1 MTHPG
6 RIAAR
11 PAVAV
16 TSTSSAQHHTEAGQQ
31 WVTSPYRIAQGSAAV
46 SGAQAIP
53 VPELAAAHLK
63 PGESLTLR
71 YDLQSTD
78 VADFTATI
86 TLKTRKN
93 SDCLSGIPLHEPVT
107 TGLQTLAMCLPG
119 FRLEEA
125 EAAIM
130 VNEVRLDPGYSAMLL
145 VPQQDWL
152 DDAGVES
159 HQSGQHSTPLI
170 RLPALAPGS
179 IRVDRLLE
187 ALITS
192 GRASSLS
199 VEIGRVSLGRR
210 DIKLIERAREALRA
224 REMSLPADGSEASM
238 VRFHLAYLQGWAVAR
253 AGVSLS
259 FRLGFEGQPEP
270 NLMKVAADMLYG
282 PRPEARLAPVDD
294 RCPDLDFSLSVAS
307 MMKAPVLL
315 PLAAELDRL
324 GFFSRRR
331 WYGKAD
337 HTSACQI
344 GCNQDGVPVALA
356 PADLGR
362 HLYIIGATGVG
373 KSTLMARM
381 IRQDIDN
388 GLPTIVMD
396 PHGDLFNE
404 INDGLSD
411 DQRQR
416 ACTAD
421 LSAIEGGFGL
431 DLLDMSGNRPDIRLN
446 FVCNQ
451 LIAVFRKVLY
461 RDQPEGFGPMFESY
475 FRNALMLQVL
485 GSPTLCSLSDFDRV
499 FGDPKYRADLLANCK
514 DEMVVRFWK
523 QTAVRAGGEAALEN
537 IAPYIVSKLTQF
549 TGSPLIRP
557 IIDGSRTKV
566 NFGRIFDDR
575 GILLINL
582 AKGVVGET
590 DAALVGT
597 LFTIDLFATAL
608 ARTSVRR
615 HERARVRLYLD
626 EFQTYASDVLSQM
639 LAECRKFGLE
649 LVLAN
654 QSLTQISGARSKPDV
669 ADAILAN
676 VGTVLAFRTGP
687 RDARQLQDWFAPTFD
702 AAALMRLPDH
712 RFAARLLQ
720 NGMPLEPF
728 MVRSLSMKNGPTVH
742 H

>member
-1 MTHPG
+1 MSHY
-6 RIAAR
+6 RLAR
-11 PAVAV
+11 
-16 TSTSSAQHHTEAGQQ
+16 
-31 WVTSPYRIAQGSAAV
+31 GSV
-46 SGAQAIP
+46 GFSGEHALP
-53 VPELAAAHLK
+53 CPEMAAAYLK
-63 PGESLTLR
+63 PGESFTLR
-71 YDLQSTD
+71 YDLRSTG

-86 TLKTRKN
+86 ALKARKKP
-93 SDCLSGIPLHEPVT
+93 DFLSGMQLREPVT
-107 TGLQTLAMCLPG
+107 AGLKALAMCLPG
-119 FRLEEA
+119 LRLEEA

-130 VNEVRLDPGYSAMLL
+130 EHEVMLAPGYSAMSLA
-145 VPQQDWL
+145 PQQDWL
-152 DDAGVES
+152 DEAGVES
-159 HQSGQHSTPLI
+159 QKSGQHSTTLI
-170 RLPALAPGS
+170 RLPTLAPRS

-192 GRASSLS
+192 GSAASLS
-199 VEIGRVSLGRR
+199 VEVGRVILGRR
-210 DIKLIERAREALRA
+210 DIKLVERAREALRA

-238 VRFHLAYLQGWAVAR
+238 VRFHLAYLQGWALAR
-253 AGVSLS
+253 AGVCLS

-270 NLMKVAADMLYG
+270 NLIKVAADMLYG
-282 PRPEARLAPVDD
+282 PRPEAQLAPVDD
-294 RCPDLDFSLSVAS
+294 RCPDLDFTLSVAS
-307 MMKAPVLL
+307 MMKTPVLL
-315 PLAAELDRL
+315 PSAAELDRL
-324 GFFSRRR
+324 GFFSHRR
-331 WYGKAD
+331 WHRKAD
-337 HTSACQI
+337 DTSACQI
-344 GCNQDGVPVALA
+344 GCNLDGVPVALV
-356 PADLGR
+356 PADLSR

-381 IRQDIDN
+381 IRQDIKK
-388 GLPTIVMD
+388 GLPTIVID

-416 ACTAD
+416 ACIAD

-485 GSPTLCSLSDFDRV
+485 GSPTPCSLSDFDRV

-557 IIDGSRTKV
+557 IIDGSRMNV
-566 NFGRIFDDR
+566 DFGRIFDNR

-608 ARTSVRR
+608 ARTSVSRKQ
-615 HERARVRLYLD
+615 RARVRLYLD

-687 RDARQLQDWFAPTFD
+687 RDARLLEEWFAPSLD

-712 RFAARLLQ
+712 NFAARLLQ

-728 MVRSLSMKNGPTVH
+728 IVRSQGRKVSSH
-742 H
+742 

>member
-1 MTHPG
+1 M
-6 RIAAR
+6 
-11 PAVAV
+11 
-16 TSTSSAQHHTEAGQQ
+16 
-31 WVTSPYRIAQGSAAV
+31 QGSAAV
-46 SGAQAIP
+46 AGVHATP
-53 VPELAAAHLK
+53 VPEMAAAHLK
-63 PGESLTLR
+63 PGESLTVR
-71 YDLQSTD
+71 YDLRSNE
-78 VADFTATI
+78 VSDFTATI
-86 TLKTRKN
+86 SLGTRKS
-93 SDCLSGIPLHEPVT
+93 SDCASEMPSDESVT
-107 TGLQTLAMCLPG
+107 TGLQALAMCLPG
-119 FRLEEA
+119 YRLQETEA
-125 EAAIM
+125 PILLTETP
-130 VNEVRLDPGYSAMLL
+130 LDPGYSTISLA
-145 VPQQDWL
+145 PNQDWL
-152 DDAGVES
+152 SDANFES
-159 HQSGQHSTPLI
+159 QQYSQHSTLSV
-170 RLPALAPGS
+170 RLPAIAPGA
-179 IRVDRLLE
+179 IRVDRLIE
-187 ALITS
+187 ALVTG

-199 VEIGRVSLGRR
+199 IEVRWVRLGRR
-210 DIKLIERAREALRA
+210 DIKLIERTREALRA
-224 REMSLPADGSEASM
+224 REMSLPADWSETSL
-238 VRFHLAYLQGWAVAR
+238 VRFHLAYLQIWAVAR

-259 FRLGFEGQPEP
+259 FRLGFEGLPEP
-270 NLMKVAADMLYG
+270 NLMQVAADVLYG
-282 PRPEARLAPVDD
+282 PRPEVRFAPVDD
-294 RCPDLDFSLSVAS
+294 RCPDLDFTLSVAS

-315 PLAAELDRL
+315 PTAPEMDRL

-331 WYGKAD
+331 WHGKVD
-337 HTSACQI
+337 DPSACQI
-344 GCNQDGVPVALA
+344 GHTMDGAPVALT

-381 IRQDIDN
+381 IQQDIEQ
-388 GLPTIVMD
+388 GLPTVVID

-411 DQRQR
+411 EQRQR
-416 ACTAD
+416 ACIAD

-485 GSPTLCSLSDFDRV
+485 GSSNPCSLSDFDRV

-557 IIDGSRTKV
+557 IIDGSRTNV
-566 NFGRIFDDR
+566 NFERIFDGR

-597 LFTIDLFATAL
+597 LFTIDLFASAL
-608 ARTSVRR
+608 ARTSMRR
-615 HERARVRLYLD
+615 QERARVRLYLD

-654 QSLTQISGARSKPDV
+654 QSLSQISGARSKPDV

-687 RDARQLQDWFAPTFD
+687 RDARQLEDWFAPTFD
-702 AAALMRLPDH
+702 AAALMRLQDH

-720 NGMPLEPF
+720 NGTPLEPF
-728 MVRSLSMKNGPTVH
+728 MVRSLSVRDGPTVDE
-742 H
+742 